1 MPNFG
6 RPRKI
11 VAGTRRGS
19 ARRGRASACA
29 ACAACDARAAC
40 ADRRP
45 AGQHAHPCVR
55 RKARITISGW
65 RTYALAPARAREST
79 RRADCNAGVT
89 APPTDTLR
97 TGVPTKRITRTTGID
112 RRRSEHW
119 GPRGLGLLRCV
130 LQRRGGFNAE
140 SAEDAETCPERSRRD
155 GKEGGRQAATD
166 IRRWRR
172 WTQRLAL
179 SEVEGTAKIRGRQT
193 DYFVSRGWKW
203 PCPCCP
209 ILHLR
214 SSADNVVVTQSSLC
228 VLCALCV

>member
-1 MPNFG
+1 MIAV
-6 RPRKI
+6 PRH
-11 VAGTRRGS
+11 GS

-29 ACAACDARAAC
+29 ACAVCDARAVC

-45 AGQHAHPCVR
+45 AGQHARSCIR
-55 RKARITISGW
+55 RAATLRVPAC
-65 RTYALAPARAREST
+65 RTYDPTPARVRKST
-79 RRADCNAGVT
+79 LRADCNADVT
-89 APPTDTLR
+89 APSTGTLR
-97 TGVPTKRITRTTGID
+97 IGVPPKRITRTTGID
-112 RRRSEHW
+112 RRRSEHR

-179 SEVEGTAKIRGRQT
+179 SEVEGTAKIGGRQT

-214 SSADNVVVTQSSLC
+214 SSADNVVVTRSSLC
-228 VLCALCV
+228 VEIAL